1 MQVPKHVI
9 ADNSPLIFLLFYIPN
24 DRKINK
30 KNESKRIP
38 TDRIRGLLRETLP
51 LRARR
56 IFPLKFLQKWDSI

>member
-9 ADNSPLIFLLFYIPN
+9 ADNSPLIFFLFYIPD

-38 TDRIRGLLRETLP
+38 KDRIRGLPRETLQ

>member
-56 IFPLKFLQKWDSI
+56 IFPLKFLQK